1 MTSVP
6 VDAEVLPTTAPR
18 RLVAGGVA
26 AVTLSI
32 LLVAA
37 ALHPAAKGEGTH
49 EQLGLPPCSLKART
63 GIPCPSC
70 GMTTAFAHAARG
82 QLLAS
87 FTVQPLGAVLA
98 IVTAMA
104 TWVGLYVLIT
114 GAAIGRHLMW
124 LWHSRMLWIIV
135 ALVVVGWGYRMWTD
149 MGDYL

>member
-1 MTSVP
+1 MASVP
-6 VDAEVLPTTAPR
+6 VDAEGVPTAVPR

-26 AVTLSI
+26 AVTLGV

-37 ALHPAAKGEGTH
+37 ALHPAASGEGTH

-82 QLLAS
+82 QWLAS

-98 IVTAMA
+98 VVTAMTA
-104 TWVGLYVLIT
+104 LGGLYVLIT

-135 ALVVVGWGYRMWTD
+135 ALVVGAWGYRMWTD